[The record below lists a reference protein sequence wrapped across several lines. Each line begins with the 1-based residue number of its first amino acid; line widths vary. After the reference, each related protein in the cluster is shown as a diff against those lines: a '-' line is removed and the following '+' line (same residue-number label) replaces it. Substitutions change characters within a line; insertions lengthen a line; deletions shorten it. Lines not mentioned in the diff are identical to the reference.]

1 MSLTHEDIKALY
13 AEHSPLL
20 LRYLMRRTFDAQA
33 AVELMA
39 ETFAI
44 AYEKRTSCRNPEAA
58 RAWIFGIADNLLRD
72 FFRSGKTERRAVER
86 MGIAVPEVHDDDL
99 GRIEELAGT
108 AELRGAVAV
117 ALRGLND
124 EHRTALELRVV
135 QEQSYPDVAVLMGVS
150 EDVARARVS
159 RALKK
164 LKGVVEEA
172 VPVEVIENV

>member
-1 MSLTHEDIKALY
+1 MALTHADITALY

-39 ETFAI
+39 ETFAT
-44 AYEKRTSCRNPEAA
+44 AYEKRASCRKPEAA
-58 RAWIFGIADNLLRD
+58 RSWIFGIADNLLRE
-72 FFRSGKTERRAVER
+72 FFRSGRTERHAVER
-86 MGIAVPEVHDDDL
+86 MGLAVPEVEDEDL

-108 AELRGAVAV
+108 SELRAAVAA
-117 ALRGLND
+117 ALRDLSD

-135 QEQSYPDVAVLMGVS
+135 QERSYLEVAGAMGVS

-164 LKGVVEEA
+164 MKGVVEET